1 MQKMNLKRSFIST
14 ALVIFA
20 TGFIFVGSSGEVRA
34 DDATTDDTEIIF
46 EVTLQTPFAKI
57 PSDAGDCTN
66 TEKNEKPKTS
76 YYPVNGG
83 TDDEN
88 GNRWVCYP
96 ESSEW
101 QQVIRGEDGG
111 KILESYAAL
120 IYKWLAG
127 FIGLAAVLMIIAGGI
142 QISTA
147 GANQEGL
154 QSGKDRILAA
164 FVGLALLFLS
174 GLILYTIN
182 PNFFTFT

>member
-20 TGFIFVGSSGEVRA
+20 AGFILVGSVGDVRA
-34 DDATTDDTEIIF
+34 DEVIF
-46 EVTLQTPFAKI
+46 DVTLQTPFAKI
-57 PSDAGDCTN
+57 PDEAVVCTN
-66 TEKNEKPKTS
+66 TGEKAKTF
-76 YYPVNGG
+76 YYPEGG
-83 TDDEN
+83 KLDDKN

-96 ESSEW
+96 GSSEW

-111 KILESYAAL
+111 EILEDYAGL
-120 IYKWLAG
+120 IYRWLSG

-182 PNFFTFT
+182 PNFFT